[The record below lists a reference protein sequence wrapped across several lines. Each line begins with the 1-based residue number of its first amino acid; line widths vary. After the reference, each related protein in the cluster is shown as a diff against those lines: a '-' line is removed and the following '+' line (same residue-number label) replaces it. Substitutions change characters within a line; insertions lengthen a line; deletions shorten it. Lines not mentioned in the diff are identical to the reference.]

1 MSTFAVTNSGEV
13 IDGLNYVLSNLN
25 LGNVSG
31 NITVPN
37 GTLVANATT
46 GEITQYNSGGTVYGY
61 VNQYVNL
68 RYATNSTGTAGFST
82 VPTNATYFGVF
93 NSATPTPS
101 SNPAAYVWRE
111 VAGGFGL
118 TKTIYYSAI
127 GGRQVLWAAASS
139 PPSSNYVISTAN
151 VAIDLDVVTTA
162 AGLPGERGP
171 IAMAYVVTT
180 ADPNSATSA
189 QLTSWFEAARDAVS
203 PPIGTGLTP
212 PVAGDTATFI
222 YGAGVGTPSG
232 TFSYNGS
239 VWNLVVGQVID
250 GNVIVANTLPGNTI
264 VPESITGDRIANV
277 TITGNLY
284 ALGSISGDRIST
296 NTIEGNNI
304 AAATITGNKIAA
316 NTITGDRITAN
327 TITGNRI
334 QVGTLT
340 GNLIAANTITGNL
353 IVANTITGN
362 LIAANTIQANSIV
375 ANSITATQISSAYIY
390 AGNIVSFGASLGNN
404 SSTGYWLQYNTGNA
418 RFGGNVSIGNSL
430 TIGANASIGGN
441 LAVSGL
447 ISSGNLVSNT
457 VATLT
462 IQPSAV
468 STAIGL
474 TTTSNA
480 IVNSGQPALSW
491 TSLTGNV
498 DVLLV
503 TTPQSVVVAGGGELN
518 ASYTGTSSI
527 NTFQFQI
534 RLRRQELS
542 GGPITTLVTLESPT
556 NSLVGSGTKYYES
569 IIPLPSF
576 VDTAIGYPVPGP
588 TIYYRYW
595 FECAWN
601 GTSVSFVTI
610 RSNYNSI
617 SAQGF
622 KR

>member
-1 MSTFAVTNSGEV
+1 MTTFAVTNSGEV

-25 LGNVSG
+25 LGNISG
-31 NITVPN
+31 NVTVPN
-37 GTLVANATT
+37 GTLVANSVT
-46 GEITQYNSGGTVYGY
+46 GEITQYNVGGTVYGY
-61 VNQYVNL
+61 VNQWVNL

-82 VPTNATYFGVF
+82 VPTNALYFGVF
-93 NSATPTPS
+93 NSTTPTPS

-127 GGRQVLWAAASS
+127 GGRQVLFAAAAS

-180 ADPNSATSA
+180 ADPATATSA
-189 QLTSWFEAARDAVS
+189 QLTAWFEASRSAVS

-232 TFSYNGS
+232 AYSFNGS
-239 VWNLVVGQVID
+239 VWNLVTPQVIS
-250 GNVIVANTLPGNTI
+250 GNVIVANSLPGTA
-264 VPESITGDRIANV
+264 VTPASITGDRVAAN
-277 TITGNLY
+277 TITGNL
-284 ALGSISGDRIST
+284 IQ
-296 NTIEGNNI
+296 
-304 AAATITGNKIAA
+304 AATITGNLITA
-316 NTITGDRITAN
+316 NTITGNLITAN

-334 QVGTLT
+334 QT
-340 GNLIAANTITGNL
+340 GTITGNL

-362 LIAANTIQANSIV
+362 LIAANTVSANSIV
-375 ANSITATQISSAYIY
+375 SNSITATQISSSYIY

-418 RFGGNVSIGNSL
+418 RFGGNVNIGNSL

-447 ISSGNLVSNT
+447 ISSGNLVSNS

-462 IQPSAV
+462 IQPAAV
-468 STAIGL
+468 SVGVGL
-474 TTTSNA
+474 SSTSNA
-480 IVNSGQPALSW
+480 VISLNQAPGVYIP
-491 TSLTGNV
+491 LTGNV
-498 DVLLV
+498 DIPLT
-503 TTPQSVVVAGGGELN
+503 TTPQTVIVGGGGELN
-518 ASYTGTSSI
+518 ASYQTFTSFV
-527 NTFQFQI
+527 NFVFLV
-534 RLRRQELS
+534 RLRRQELG
-542 GGPITTLVTLESPT
+542 GGPITTLITMTSPT
-556 NSLVGSGTKYYES
+556 QENVGSGTKYFQATV
-569 IIPLPSF
+569 PLSSF
-576 VDTAIGYPVPGP
+576 VDTAIGFPVPGP

-595 FECAWN
+595 FEVAW
-601 GTSVSFVTI
+601 GSGGSYPSEISFVNI
-610 RSNYNSI
+610 RSAYNTI
-617 SAQGF
+617 TAQGF